1 MGATD
6 SLIDGPVSISNT
18 PTQSPAVSAGA
29 GSSGGETD
37 SVVSSYLFYVK
48 IDGTVVGVF
57 TDCAGIGAKRDAS
70 DAFFEGG
77 VNDYKHI
84 LPGRLEYDHITL
96 KRGVTVNRVL
106 WDWFETGK
114 FDFNV
119 PRRSLTITQEAPG
132 AGSSGG
138 TGVVKTWSVLRAFPV
153 SWKLADLNSGSS
165 TMVIETLEI
174 AHEGISL
181 A

>member
-6 SLIDGPVSISNT
+6 SLIDGPTTITST
-18 PTQSPAVSAGA
+18 TTTSPAISA
-29 GSSGGETD
+29 GSSSTGSTPE
-37 SVVSSYLFYVK
+37 SLVPSYLFYIK

-57 TDCAGIGAKRDAS
+57 TDCSGIGAKRDAS
-70 DAFFEGG
+70 DAFYEGG

-84 LPGRLEYDHITL
+84 LPGPLEYGNITL

-106 WDWFETGK
+106 WDWFDAGK
-114 FDFNV
+114 YDFNV

-132 AGSSGG
+132 ANAGNGN
-138 TGVVKTWSVLRAFPV
+138 GVVKTWNVIRAFPV
-153 SWKLADLNSGSS
+153 SWRLSDLNSGSS
-165 TMVIETLEI
+165 TLAIETLEI